1 MRGGSAASRSGFRL
15 SDLRPRLAVGE
26 PAIGSVRTL
35 LGQLYNRQLLAVWI
49 PSNRPSWAALGRF
62 DDLFAVGL
70 ILANRPTRARDATW
84 WAQSRALD
92 HFAIPAPMQA
102 RWAKSWVWHHLSI
115 PALVQARWAG
125 FTDRQNLAVPALVRS
140 WRAKPWI
147 AHCFAVPAHMAG
159 LALAVAPATAFLL
172 ALALRVTDG
181 FCPARLAAPLTGSN
195 SDQCPAFALEISDA
209 R

>member
-1 MRGGSAASRSGFRL
+1 
-15 SDLRPRLAVGE
+15 
-26 PAIGSVRTL
+26 
-35 LGQLYNRQLLAVWI
+35 
-49 PSNRPSWAALGRF
+49 LGRF

-181 FCPARLAAPLTGSN
+181 FCPARLAAPLAGSN